1 MEEIKLIDG
10 RKIVIDKWNDMTFAI
25 KEITEGGNNLNT
37 LILPCDFV
45 DEFTE
50 KIEKE
55 VKQ

>member
-37 LILPCDFV
+37 LILP
-45 DEFTE
+45 
-50 KIEKE
+50 
-55 VKQ
+55 